1 MVTTLTCGAAALE
14 VCYITNA
21 QCQSHESHLVLCSY
35 AATRKLQLR
44 TADITNAYF
53 QAVSMTRLLLM
64 APSRGGL
71 PMFDA
76 EIPEDAVLTCR
87 VPVFGTERK
96 MLDEVFI
103 CG

>member
-1 MVTTLTCGAAALE
+1 
-14 VCYITNA
+14 
-21 QCQSHESHLVLCSY
+21 
-35 AATRKLQLR
+35 
-44 TADITNAYF
+44 
-53 QAVSMTRLLLM
+53 MTRLLLM

-71 PMFDA
+71 TMFDA

-87 VPVFGTERK
+87 VPVYGTERK

>member
-1 MVTTLTCGAAALE
+1 MVTTLTCGAAAWK
-14 VCYITNA
+14 
-21 QCQSHESHLVLCSY
+21 S
-35 AATRKLQLR
+35 ATSR
-44 TADITNAYF
+44 THAYF